1 MDPIMRYSVH
11 CHAAPYDNRSFV
23 DQDEA
28 FDYAY
33 MLSEDE
39 GYTEVRYGNAILGS
53 YDRNDH

>member
-1 MDPIMRYSVH
+1 MRYSVH
-11 CHAAPYDNRSFV
+11 CDAAPYDNRSFV

-28 FDYAY
+28 FAYAY

-39 GYTEVRYGNAILGS
+39 GYTEVRLGNAILGS